1 MKQSRKKSFIEA
13 KVNSL
18 IAIPINYSLNVAVI
32 KYMGDKLLTGEHKW
46 FILMTAIFTVVSVLR
61 NYLVRRFFA

>member
-1 MKQSRKKSFIEA
+1 MKQTRKKSLIEA
-13 KVNSL
+13 KINSL
-18 IAIPINYSLNVAVI
+18 IAIPINYSMNMLVI